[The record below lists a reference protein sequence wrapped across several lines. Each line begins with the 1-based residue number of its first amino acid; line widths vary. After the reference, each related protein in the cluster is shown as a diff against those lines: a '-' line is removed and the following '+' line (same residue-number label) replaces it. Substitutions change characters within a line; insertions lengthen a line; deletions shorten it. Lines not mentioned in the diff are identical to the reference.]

1 MRDPE
6 KESAL
11 TLADVDIRS
20 RNTQEWTILESEL
33 SPQQVQRPAQYCRAS
48 QGDKVDCDSQRGKR
62 CLQLRF
68 KKNIYYSYILT
79 CLVVAFEF
87 FFLFALSPLCC
98 YSC

>member
-48 QGDKVDCDSQRGKR
+48 QGDKVDCDSQQGKR
-62 CLQLRF
+62 CFSLDSRKIF
-68 KKNIYYSYILT
+68 IILI
-79 CLVVAFEF
+79 FY
-87 FFLFALSPLCC
+87 LFG
-98 YSC
+98 SCF